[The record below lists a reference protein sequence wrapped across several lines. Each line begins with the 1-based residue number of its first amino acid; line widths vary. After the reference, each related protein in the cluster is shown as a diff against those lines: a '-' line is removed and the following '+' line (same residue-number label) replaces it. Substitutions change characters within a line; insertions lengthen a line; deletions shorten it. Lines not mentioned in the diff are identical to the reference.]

1 MKTHTPTPWLVRFD
15 EDRFDSKLSV
25 LEVIDGRDES
35 LNHPQGA
42 LVLARVNVSAFA
54 PHMDEPLANAR
65 LIAAAPELLAIIRA
79 LLPHAQNEWTRL
91 DDLAHRGHLESENSA
106 MNLDRWIEHAVET
119 IVKLEVK

>member
-1 MKTHTPTPWLVRFD
+1 MKSTHTPTPWLVRFD

-65 LIAAAPELLAIIRA
+65 LIAAAPDLLAALNRLIQSLPEDSNEYPDSASARQVFDSIRFA
-79 LLPHAQNEWTRL
+79 R
-91 DDLAHRGHLESENSA
+91 
-106 MNLDRWIEHAVET
+106 ET
-119 IVKLEVK
+119 ISKATGGAL